1 MRSAGDAMGNEGKAR
16 SSSALVMGILLSMM
30 ALLLW
35 RCGST
40 DNNGNPNNTI
50 PNLDAGF
57 TFDAGNDGGFV
68 VRIDGGEDA
77 DGGDDDRDGGDDADG
92 GDDVSDGGDDDNSGP
107 GSNN

>member
-1 MRSAGDAMGNEGKAR
+1 MGNEGKAR

-40 DNNGNPNNTI
+40 DNNGNPNNNN

-57 TFDAGNDGGFV
+57 TSDGGSDGGIV
-68 VRIDGGEDA
+68 VRV
-77 DGGDDDRDGGDDADG
+77 DGGDDADG
-92 GDDVSDGGDDDNSGP
+92 GDEDRDGGNDDSDGGDDDGDGGDDDDDNSGP